1 MNTLKGMMWPQMMR
15 PSNTR
20 SSMNDAYIMRLMEVQ
35 NCYLKEIAETLKDVR
50 DCLKQNTADTNSGGP
65 DGN

>member
-1 MNTLKGMMWPQMMR
+1 MSGLKGMMWPQMMR

-20 SSMNDAYIMRLMEVQ
+20 SSMNDAFMMRLMKAQ
-35 NCYLKEIAETLKDVR
+35 NCYLKEIEETLKDVR
-50 DCLKQNTADTNSGGP
+50 ECLKQNTANTNSGGL

>member
-20 SSMNDAYIMRLMEVQ
+20 SSMNDAYIMRLMEAQ
-35 NCYLKEIAETLKDVR
+35 NRYLKEIAETLKDIR
-50 DCLKQNTADTNSGGP
+50 NCLKQNTANANSGGP